1 MTSQSNLFGA
11 DEAPIPPEFKG
22 DLVVQARKQAAS
34 PLQREFAKLLDAIE
48 QTGSQVQTLEQLFG
62 QYRAKFGQIL
72 PPLKAQQEGLS
83 RQMVLFLHERL
94 QRPDTG
100 KTKSLTASNR
110 KAISRLIVSLSLDF
124 AMQGDTQMRVI
135 HDQYSNESID
145 EMDAEQLNDMLDLLD
160 EMGVE
165 LPVQPGKMSAAQL
178 AQAALQAVQEK
189 MAQQQDI
196 EDKRQAKRNEKRAE
210 KAKLKAKADPKAQA
224 KLAEKEQ
231 AAQEAQHALRNI
243 YRQLA
248 RQLHPDRAETD
259 AQRAL
264 NHDLMSEA
272 NMAYERQDLL
282 ALLKL
287 QLKAQQ
293 IDASAISTVADDKLK
308 GWVSLLREQ
317 YKDLT
322 SQRSDLQMQMSHE
335 FRIPSNKVITAA
347 FLEQSLEMAQ
357 QEYDEVIHLMRSDL
371 EKVKDDA
378 FLKRWSKTNSKA
390 LERDDMMDESF
401 LDGIMLDDFMPPMP
415 PMPRRSPK
423 KKR

>member
-1 MTSQSNLFGA
+1 MTSQNNLFGA

-22 DLVVQARKQAAS
+22 DLVAQARKQATS
-34 PLQREFAKLLDAIE
+34 LLQREFAKLLGAIE
-48 QTGSQVQTLEQLFG
+48 QTGSKVQTLEQLFG
-62 QYRAKFGQIL
+62 VYRAKFGQVL
-72 PPLKAQQEGLS
+72 PPLKAQQESLA
-83 RQMVLFLHERL
+83 RQMVVFLHERL

-110 KAISRLIVSLSLDF
+110 KAIGRLIVSLSAEY
-124 AMQGDTQMRVI
+124 AMQGDTQMRTI

-145 EMDAEQLNDMLDLLD
+145 EMDAAQLDEMLDLLD

-165 LPVQPGKMSAAQL
+165 LDVQPGKMSPAEL
-178 AQAALQAVQEK
+178 AQAALKAVQEK
-189 MAQQQDI
+189 MAQQQ
-196 EDKRQAKRNEKRAE
+196 ETEERRKAKRDEKRAE
-210 KAKLKAKADPKAQA
+210 KAKLKAKADPKARA

-231 AAQEAQHALRNI
+231 AAQEAQHSLRHI

-248 RQLHPDRAETD
+248 RQLHPDRADND

-272 NMAYERQDLL
+272 NTAYERQDLL

-293 IDASAISTVADDKLK
+293 IDASAMSTVAEDKLK

-317 YKDLT
+317 YKDLA
-322 SQRSDLQMQMSHE
+322 SQCLDLQMQISHE
-335 FRIPSNKVITAA
+335 FRIPVSKAITAA
-347 FLEQSLEMAQ
+347 HLEQSLTIAQ

-378 FLKRWSKTNSKA
+378 FLKRWSKANSKA
-390 LERDDMMDESF
+390 LEQDDMMDMSF
-401 LDGIMLDDFMPPMP
+401 LDGIIMDDFIPS
-415 PMPRRSPK
+415 MPRRTPN